1 MKHGLLITILLLMS
15 FLSSGCGEEISGIT
29 VSNAWANPGVEGG
42 NSAVY
47 FVIENS
53 GDQADTLLKAEATI
67 AEFVEVHESNM
78 DSNGM
83 IKKQKRDR
91 VSAPN
96 NANTPFQ
103 PGGLHV
109 MLVNLTQD
117 LKVGDHFD
125 LILSFEQAGQVQVDV
140 EVRQP

>member
-1 MKHGLLITILLLMS
+1 MKHGLLIMILLLTS

-29 VSNAWANPGVEGG
+29 VSDAWAHPGAEGG

-53 GDQADTLLKAEATI
+53 SDQADALIKAEAKV
-67 AEFVEVHESNM
+67 AESVEVHESKM

-83 IKKQKRDR
+83 VKKQKRDR
-91 VSAPN
+91 VSAPK

-117 LKVGDHFD
+117 LNVGDHFN
-125 LILSFEQAGQVQVDV
+125 LTLSFEQAGQVQVDA
-140 EVRQP
+140 EVKQP